1 MKGREKLF
9 RLGQDTEVWEVDQWF
24 GEFGRPS
31 GATYASNTQCKQM
44 YVQISCLSVHSD
56 GISSVFRIDKMARVA
71 SSLVMVKLNGQV
83 AIVVSAG
90 ISFPA
95 MIL

>member
-1 MKGREKLF
+1 
-9 RLGQDTEVWEVDQWF
+9 
-24 GEFGRPS
+24 
-31 GATYASNTQCKQM
+31 
-44 YVQISCLSVHSD
+44 
-56 GISSVFRIDKMARVA
+56 MARVA
-71 SSLVMVKLNGQV
+71 TSLVMVKLNGQV